1 MKVKKG
7 RPLRILETHQGKG
20 DATSEYRLYGCVISF
35 EIDREAY
42 ETICK
47 RFPEAYSLE
56 ACLESGRDLLDMI
69 RDHETDTGYPVIVP
83 SRPIDSHMGL
93 AILSKHGYRFDVIDV
108 DPFGSPR
115 DFIPDVL
122 HLLDNDSF
130 LFVTSGE
137 MHCVRFRPH
146 DAMSPYGIQAD
157 DSLKVVRTFFRQ
169 DNILVIGSWIIEAG
183 LKKSVA
189 LYPIFIYDY
198 YNGYSGV
205 QRLGYY
211 VKRQASLAHKIEMA
225 QQIRYDPILRVKS
238 VKCSFSDGRPDVPWR
253 FSDASSETK
262 IREFIMKRINL
273 VSRMAK
279 T

>member
-35 EIDREAY
+35 EIDRETY
-42 ETICK
+42 ETVRK

-56 ACLESGRDLLDMI
+56 ACLESGRDLLDI
-69 RDHETDTGYPVIVP
+69 IWDHKIDAGCPVIVP

-93 AILSKHGYRFDVIDV
+93 AILGKHGCRFDVIDV

-137 MHCVRFRPH
+137 MHYVRFRPH
-146 DAMSPYGIQAD
+146 DAMSPYGIQAN
-157 DSLKVVRTFFRQ
+157 DSLRTTRTFFRQ
-169 DNILVIGSWIIEAG
+169 DNILVIGSWIIETG
-183 LKKSVA
+183 LKQSVG

-198 YNGYSGV
+198 YDGYSGV
-205 QRLGYY
+205 QRIGYY
-211 VKRQASLAHKIEMA
+211 VRQQASLAHKVEAA

-238 VKCSFSDGRPDVPWR
+238 LKCSFSDGRPDVPWR

-262 IREFIMKRINL
+262 IREFIVKRINL
-273 VSRMAK
+273 VSRIVK